1 MGPRAEGVVRV
12 LTLPPATDSVP
23 TARRFVVEALTA
35 LGAPGACDD
44 AAALVSELATNAV
57 IHARTP
63 FTVVVDRDGDTV
75 RVGVQDSS
83 LVAPRRRAYGL
94 DATTGRGL
102 RLVTTLSSDWGVTA
116 DSTGKI
122 VWFTLPCEGGPTA
135 EAWYADADLDALLG
149 AFDESR

>member
-1 MGPRAEGVVRV
+1 MS
-12 LTLPPATDSVP
+12 DSVP
-23 TARRFVVEALTA
+23 TARRFVEEALTT

-63 FTVVVDRDGDTV
+63 FTIVVDRDGATV
-75 RVGVQDSS
+75 RVGVHDSS
-83 LVAPRRRAYGL
+83 LVVPRRRAYGL

-102 RLVTTLSSDWGVTA
+102 RLVATLASDWGVTA
-116 DSTGKI
+116 DGAGKL
-122 VWFTLPCEGGPTA
+122 VWFTLPCDGGDTVQ
-135 EAWYADADLDALLG
+135 AWYADDDLDALLS